1 MRLDR
6 SASSAVGIPV
16 LPGLETGERKREGG
30 EEVKFNVSKTASEC
44 SIYVLFFQF
53 CEEHE
58 AFDMRRPR
66 AFVCSD

>member
-30 EEVKFNVSKTASEC
+30 EDVNNWQILAAE
-44 SIYVLFFQF
+44 
-53 CEEHE
+53 
-58 AFDMRRPR
+58 R
-66 AFVCSD
+66 